1 MDVVR
6 NVVRSN
12 SMLLTHQA
20 TIDREAR
27 PSILLVLGNRTQEPG
42 IESNTAHGPADSV
55 LASDVSPT

>member
-42 IESNTAHGPADSV
+42 IESNT
-55 LASDVSPT
+55 